1 MQVAEGSTISPY
13 SSYQNN
19 TQVRD
24 FLNSLVSL
32 RDQLNSGSADNVK
45 TLATGQQTG
54 ENNLINMLSG
64 QGAIQQRLEL
74 ESSQNQTRYTDLATQ
89 ISRDADVDLA
99 QAVVQLTQ
107 NQNAYQAAL
116 SSAAK
121 ILNKSLLDYI
131 V

>member
-1 MQVAEGSTISPY
+1 VQVAEGSTISPY